1 MSNYEIPSDYNRRTN
16 VSSYRPKYAKI
27 PVYSND
33 EPEAK
38 NKITK
43 EKIESLNPM
52 SFGKYKDCS
61 KMDISVI
68 KHTAELHRRYHAC
81 NCTKQFFPSKKCKEI
96 NNKFK
101 ASLSNHEQDYIK
113 IETKDIALG
122 GKRKRRRKCTL
133 KKRRNKKT
141 QKRHQIKRKVGKSK
155 KNQKKR
161 Y

>member
-1 MSNYEIPSDYNRRTN
+1 MQ
-16 VSSYRPKYAKI
+16 
-27 PVYSND
+27 
-33 EPEAK
+33 AK

-43 EKIESLNPM
+43 EKIESRNTM

-68 KHTAELHRRYHAC
+68 KNTKELHSRYHAC
-81 NCTKQFFPSKKCKEI
+81 DCAKQFFPSKKCKEI
-96 NNKFK
+96 KNKFK
-101 ASLSNHEQDYIK
+101 ETLRNSKNEDHIK
-113 IETKDIALG
+113 IETKDITLG

-141 QKRHQIKRKVGKSK
+141 QKRHQSKRKVGKSK